1 MSPAAEPRRAGLSVA
16 LVLALLLSSP
26 AAGADTPWGFADFLA
41 PVPVPHVSAETCE
54 ACHSEQHA
62 AWSQSRHR
70 ASFDNAVFLEGFAVE
85 PHARCV
91 YCHAPSPEQSKAL
104 LRQRATL
111 VRERSLA
118 SVPVASLA
126 HEGISC
132 VTCHLRGDT
141 VMTPNA
147 GVTSDAHPLRHEPAM
162 AESSFCAGCHEF
174 RGHDVVD
181 GKTVLNDEK
190 LQTTW
195 SEWTAWRARGGEGTC
210 QSCHMPG
217 KAHTFRG
224 AYDLDYL
231 RGALSLK
238 LEPARGRY
246 VAVLESR
253 GVGHSF
259 PTGDVFRHL
268 RLWADDTPVARF
280 GQTFSLSF
288 PEEGHARLRR
298 SGDTALKPFEPVRV
312 ELPPGTRR
320 VRVTYHYARDDRPQ
334 AGAPDSPGHVVEL
347 AAIDLPAPSPR
358 TP

>member
-1 MSPAAEPRRAGLSVA
+1 MPSRLFLL
-16 LVLALLLSSP
+16 LVLLAPL
-26 AAGADTPWGFADFLA
+26 AAGADTPWGFANFLA
-41 PVPVPHVSAETCE
+41 PVPMPHVPAEECGT
-54 ACHSEQHA
+54 CHSEQHA

-70 ASFDNAVFLEGFAVE
+70 ASFDNATFLEGFATE

-104 LRQRATL
+104 LRQRAVV

-118 SVPVASLA
+118 SVPKASLA

-174 RGHDVVD
+174 QGHDVVD
-181 GKTVLNDEK
+181 GRTLLNEEK

-195 SEWTAWRARGGEGTC
+195 TEWSAWRARGGEGTC
-210 QSCHMPG
+210 QGCHMPG

-231 RGALSLK
+231 RGALSLR
-238 LEPARGRY
+238 LESVGGQD

-268 RLWADDTPVARF
+268 RLWADGTPVARF
-280 GQTFSLSF
+280 GQSFSLSF
-288 PEEGHARLRR
+288 SDEGQARLRR
-298 SGDTALKPFEPVRV
+298 SGDTSLKPFEPVRV
-312 ELPPGTRR
+312 PLPPGTRR
-320 VRVTYHYARDDRPQ
+320 VRVTYHYARDE
-334 AGAPDSPGHVVEL
+334 SPASPSVEL
-347 AAIDLPAPSPR
+347 VALDVPAPVNPSPR
-358 TP
+358 RTR